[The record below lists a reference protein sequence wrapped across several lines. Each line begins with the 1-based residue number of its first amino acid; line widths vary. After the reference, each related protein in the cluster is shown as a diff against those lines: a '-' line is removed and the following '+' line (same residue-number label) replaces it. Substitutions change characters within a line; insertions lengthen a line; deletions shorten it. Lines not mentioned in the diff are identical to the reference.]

1 MKTALKILA
10 LLVVMISVSCKKD
23 FKENQEKMILLT
35 KAEGWVRLKV
45 ELKLPTGE
53 WLNVTGYPTA
63 IEKDNLL
70 IFDPWYNW
78 VLNEGKLKLQE
89 SPFIIDLGK
98 WSFVEKGIQLE
109 EGDLMELNEL
119 SETTL
124 IVTINSTVQTKRYT
138 YGHP

>member
-1 MKTALKILA
+1 MKIALKILA
-10 LLVVMISVSCKKD
+10 LLFLMITVSCKKD
-23 FKENQEKMILLT
+23 FEENQEKIILLT
-35 KAEGWVRLKV
+35 KPEGWIRLKV

-53 WLNVTGYPTA
+53 WLNIMGTPTA

-70 IFDPWYNW
+70 VFDPWYNW

-98 WSFVEKGIQLE
+98 WSFVDKGIQLVD
-109 EGDLMELNEL
+109 GDLMELNEL
-119 SETTL
+119 SETSL
-124 IVTINSTVQTKRYT
+124 VVTINSTIQTKRYT